1 METSLA
7 PYNSIDRMFSWWYAI
22 AAPSA
27 PVGKVSQSTRAL
39 VRKGRFTSLILL
51 LEFLINIPSY
61 FVSSDLKLIIPLSI
75 SMFMLCVGV
84 VLNRLGK
91 TLTAG
96 VLVIVVMESGMCFWL
111 ASFGFSGGGLSPMEL
126 PLINILIQPVL
137 IAVSLFSPKISLPLG
152 VFNALFIIAVIFFSP
167 KTPELVH
174 YLSIPGLG
182 FTVYFAPIANQLFT
196 TLVSALWVTSAWH
209 AMRQADYQEQVGQLS
224 QELIN
229 DPELLTQTHNK
240 LNSIRRRRITES
252 DRWTYDSWGW

>member
-1 METSLA
+1 MQTSLA
-7 PYNSIDRMFSWWYAI
+7 SYSSVDRMFSWWYAI

-27 PVGKVSQSTRAL
+27 PVENVSQYTRAL

-51 LEFLINIPSY
+51 LEFLINIPSF
-61 FVSSDLKLIIPLSI
+61 FVSSDPKLIIPLTI
-75 SMFMLCVGV
+75 SMFMLGVGV

-96 VLVIVVMESGMCFWL
+96 ILVIVVMECGMCFWL

-126 PLINILIQPVL
+126 PLVDILIQPVL
-137 IAVSLFSPKISLPLG
+137 IAVSLFSPKVSLPLG
-152 VFNALFIIAVIFFSP
+152 VFNILFIIAVIFFSP
-167 KTPELVH
+167 KTPELAR
-174 YLSIPGLG
+174 YLSTPGLG
-182 FTVYFAPIANQLFT
+182 FTVYFAPVTNQLFT

-209 AMRQADYQEQVGQLS
+209 AMKQADHQEQMGQLA

-240 LNSIRRRRITES
+240 LDSIRRRRITES

>member
-1 METSLA
+1 MQKSSVS
-7 PYNSIDRMFSWWYAI
+7 YNGVDHIFGWWYAI

-27 PVGKVSQSTRAL
+27 PAENVSQRTRML

-61 FVSSDLKLIIPLSI
+61 FISSDAKLIISLSI

-84 VLNRLGK
+84 VLNRMGK
-91 TLTAG
+91 TLAAAI
-96 VLVIVVMESGMCFWL
+96 LVIVVMECGMCFWL
-111 ASFGFSGGGLSPMEL
+111 ISFGFSGGGLSSIEL
-126 PLINILIQPVL
+126 PAVNILLQPVL

-152 VFNALFIIAVIFFSP
+152 FFNILFIVSFIFFSP

-174 YLSIPGLG
+174 YLSIPSLV
-182 FTVYFAPIANQLFT
+182 FVTYFAPITNQLFT

-209 AMRQADYQEQVGQLS
+209 AMRHADHQENLGKLAQD
-224 QELIN
+224 LIN

-240 LNSIRRRRITES
+240 LDSIRQRKTSELEER
-252 DRWTYDSWGW
+252 TYETWGW